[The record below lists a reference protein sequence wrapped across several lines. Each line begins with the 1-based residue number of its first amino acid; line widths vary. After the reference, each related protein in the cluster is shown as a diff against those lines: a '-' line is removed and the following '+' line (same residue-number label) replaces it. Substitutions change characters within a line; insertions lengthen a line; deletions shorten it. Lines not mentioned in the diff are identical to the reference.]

1 MAPAIRCDNME
12 RMCLRR
18 RSGLSCLA
26 MVTVLTVAS
35 CGGESPAD
43 PSPPP
48 AQLTLTCPAAQA
60 AVSTTGQPV
69 AVTWP
74 APTAQG
80 GTPPIQTTCTPAS
93 GSPFAVGTTTVGCVA
108 TSAAASQ
115 LATCA
120 FAVTVTR
127 PPQLPVTR
135 FMAIGDSITWGQ
147 DSAPAG
153 FLAYPIPAP
162 SYSYPSQILLTLGA
176 RYANQTFIVA
186 NEGWPGEMIDT
197 GLGRLPSALTT
208 NTPEVV
214 LLLHGANDLLNS
226 PSSATTVYIAGKLRD
241 MVRASKARVA
251 ANRVLL
257 ATFPPQ
263 FVGTPPHRGA
273 GAPFVPEL
281 NQRIAAVA
289 LSEGATLVDLYA
301 AFPAGGKPYIGVDGL
316 HPTQQGFALMAQTF
330 AKVIQDTFEV
340 KPTAR

>member
-1 MAPAIRCDNME
+1 MAAWNRWDIME
-12 RMCLRR
+12 EMCQWRR
-18 RSGLSCLA
+18 AGPWILA
-26 MVTVLTVAS
+26 LAAAVATAG
-35 CGGESPAD
+35 CGETPTE

-48 AQLTLTCPAAQA
+48 AQLTLTCPAPQT
-60 AVSTTGQPV
+60 AVSTTGEPV
-69 AVTWP
+69 AVTWQG
-74 APTAQG
+74 PTAQG
-80 GTPPIQTTCTPAS
+80 GTPPIQTSCTHAS
-93 GSPFAVGTTTVGCVA
+93 GSLFPVGTTSVGCSA
-108 TSAAASQ
+108 ASAAASQ
-115 LATCA
+115 TATCA
-120 FAVTVTR
+120 FSVTVTR
-127 PPQLPVTR
+127 PPQLAVTK

-147 DSAPAG
+147 DSAPAP
-153 FLAYPIPAP
+153 FLAYPIPSP
-162 SYSYPSQILLTLGA
+162 SYSYPSQLQSNLAA
-176 RYANQTFIVA
+176 RYAGQSFSVA

-197 GLGRLPSALTT
+197 GLSRLPSALAA

-241 MVRASKARVA
+241 MVRTARTRVA

-289 LSEGATLVDLYA
+289 QSEGATLVDLHTPMSA
-301 AFPAGGKPYIGVDGL
+301 DVKRYIGVDGL
-316 HPTQQGFALMAQTF
+316 HPTEQGFALMAQTF
-330 AKVIQDTFEV
+330 AKVIQEKFEI

>member
-1 MAPAIRCDNME
+1 MAPAIGCDKME

-26 MVTVLTVAS
+26 MATALTVAS
-35 CGGESPAD
+35 CGVKSPVD

-48 AQLTLTCPAAQA
+48 VQLTLTCPSAQT

-69 AVTWP
+69 GVTWP

-93 GSPFAVGTTTVGCVA
+93 GSPFAVGTTTVGCTA

-127 PPQLPVTR
+127 PPQLAVTR
-135 FMAIGDSITWGQ
+135 FMAFGDSITWGQ

-162 SYSYPSQILLTLGA
+162 SYSYPSQLLLTLGA
-176 RYANQTFIVA
+176 RYTNQTFIVA
-186 NEGWPGEMIDT
+186 NEGWPGRK
-197 GLGRLPSALTT
+197 LGEDMDRLAEALTT
-208 NTPEVV
+208 NTPDVV

-226 PSSATTVYIAGKLRD
+226 PSSETTVYIAGKLRD

-273 GAPFVPEL
+273 GAPFLPEL

-289 LSEGATLVDLYA
+289 QSEGATLVDLYA
-301 AFPAGGKPYIGVDGL
+301 AFPPGGKPYIGVDGL

-340 KPTAR
+340 KPIAR